1 MDIFDLQATITLN
14 ADDYINQLKKAKST
28 GEKLVDNVKD
38 VGESS
43 GKAEKKVSKLGTA
56 LKNGLAA
63 AAKVSAAALGTAVA
77 GLAKLTTSAVEN
89 FAEYE
94 QLAGGIETLFKD
106 ASNTVMQNAANA
118 YSTMGIS
125 ANQYMEQVTSVA
137 AALINSTQ
145 ETTTA
150 VGVVTEAT
158 IEGYENQYEAVKNSQ
173 EKQVDALE
181 KSQDKQLEKV
191 EKSQEKKL
199 EKLEASHEKELEKF
213 EKLTDEKIALI
224 DKQYEENLKIVDKE
238 EYDRL
243 QAVQAQ
249 IDALN
254 AEQNAEDEAAKIK
267 EQNEKK
273 AALQE
278 KINNAETA
286 EARKEAQEELN
297 EYLEKLDAERRKEQ
311 RKAQI
316 EDLKEQQS
324 TIKDESSAKKE
335 ALKEEYDE
343 QVAAVKEES
352 EAKLKELKAGQ
363 KKELE
368 ALKDSQKEKLSTLKD
383 NQKQE
388 LEALK
393 DSNSKKLAEMKSFI
407 AEQKKLVTDDT
418 TVVVEGSKDYQVA
431 AELADMALSDMA
443 DNVSKMGTSME
454 SIQNAYGGFAKQNY
468 TMLDNLK
475 LGYGGTNEE
484 MERLL
489 ADAQAISG
497 VKYDVSS
504 YGDIVKAI
512 HVVQDEMGITGN
524 AAAEASSTISG
535 SISSMRAAWK
545 NLVVGLADKDADL
558 GALITAFSETA
569 ITAGKNLAPVI
580 STAVAG
586 IGELIT
592 GLLPIIVEELPNVMN
607 DALPQLLEAAIA
619 LIETLGTGINENL
632 EPLIETL
639 MNVVLQL
646 VDVVVE
652 NAPNFL
658 QAALTI
664 IETLGTGLIEYLP
677 TLLPTLVE
685 IILEIV
691 EMLLDNIDMIVDV
704 SIQLIMALT
713 DGLINALPILL
724 EQAPVILG
732 KLAKALIEAAPDLLI
747 AVAEI
752 GMKIYEACL
761 ELTPLVWEAIAGC
774 LYEITVAIGK
784 GFVDWFN
791 KFEDFGGKIYDWVE
805 GIKETLKE
813 RIGKAIETAK
823 EVIFE
828 TDWLQIGKDILSKLG
843 EGISNGWKTVK
854 NTIGGFFNGIFS
866 SDSEDDVYNFETTTP
881 DSSSNSTG
889 NSTIVYQT
897 NNFGGKNS
905 LADQEKA
912 NQRLAA
918 ALT

>member
-14 ADDYINQLKKAKST
+14 ADEYINQLKKAKST
-28 GEKLVDNVKD
+28 GEKLIDNVKD

-43 GKAEKKVSKLGTA
+43 ENAEKKVSKLGTA

-63 AAKVSAAALGTAVA
+63 AAKVSAAALGAAVT
-77 GLAKLTTSAVEN
+77 GLVKLTTSAVEN

-94 QLAGGIETLFKD
+94 QLAGGVETLFKG
-106 ASNTVMQNAANA
+106 ASDTVMQNAQNA
-118 YSTMGIS
+118 YKTIGIS
-125 ANQYMEQVTSVA
+125 ANQYMEQATSVA

-145 ETTTA
+145 KTTEA
-150 VGVVTEAT
+150 VGAVTEAT
-158 IEGYENQYEAVKNSQ
+158 IEGYENQYEAVKSSQ

-199 EKLEASHEKELEKF
+199 EKLEASHEKELERF
-213 EKLTDEKIALI
+213 EKLTDKKIALI
-224 DKQYEENLKIVDKE
+224 NKQYEENLKIVDKE

-254 AEQNAEDEAAKIK
+254 AEQDAEDEAAKIK
-267 EQNEKK
+267 EQNQKK

-278 KINNAETA
+278 KINSAETA
-286 EARKEAQEELN
+286 DARREAQEALN
-297 EYLEKLDAERRKEQ
+297 EYLEKLEADHRKEQ

-324 TIKDESSAKKE
+324 VIKDESAAKKE
-335 ALKEEYDE
+335 ALKTEYDE
-343 QVAAVKEES
+343 QIAAVKEES
-352 EAKLKELKAGQ
+352 EAKLKELKKGQ

-368 ALKDSQKEKLSTLKD
+368 ALKDSQKEQLSTLKE
-383 NQKQE
+383 NQRLE

-393 DSNSKKLAEMKSFI
+393 DSNSQKLAEMKSFI
-407 AEQKKLVTDDT
+407 AEQKKLVADDT
-418 TVVVEGSKDYQVA
+418 TTVAKGSKDYQAA
-431 AELADMALSDMA
+431 AELADIALSDMA
-443 DNVSKMGTSME
+443 DNVSKMGTTME
-454 SIQNAYGGFAKQNY
+454 SIQNAYSGFAKQNY

-475 LGYGGTNEE
+475 LGYGGTKEE
-484 MERLL
+484 MEKLL

-497 VKYDVSS
+497 VEYDISS

-512 HVVQDEMGITGN
+512 HEIQKEMGITGN
-524 AAAEASSTISG
+524 AAAEASTTISG
-535 SISSMRAAWK
+535 SVGSMKAAWE
-545 NLVVGLADKDADL
+545 NLVVGLADNKADL
-558 GALITAFSETA
+558 GALITAFSEAA
-569 ITAGKNLAPVI
+569 ITAGGNIAPVI
-580 STAVAG
+580 SKTVAG
-586 IGELIT
+586 IGQLIT
-592 GLLPIIVEELPNVMN
+592 GLIPIIVEELPNVMN
-607 DALPQLLEAAIA
+607 DTLPQLLEAAVT
-619 LIETLGTGINENL
+619 LIETLGAGINENL

-646 VDVVVE
+646 VDVIVE
-652 NAPNFL
+652 NAPSFL

-664 IETLGTGLIEYLP
+664 IETLGAGLIEYLP

-691 EMLLDNIDMIVDV
+691 EMLLDNVDMIIDV
-704 SIQLIMALT
+704 SIQLLTALA
-713 DGLINALPILL
+713 DGIINSLLIIL
-724 EQAPVILG
+724 EQAPVIIS

-761 ELTPLVWEAIAGC
+761 ELTPLVWEAIADC
-774 LYEITVAIGK
+774 LYEITVAIGE

-828 TDWLQIGKDILSKLG
+828 TDWLQVGKDILGKLG

-854 NTIGGFFNGIFS
+854 NTIGGFFGGIFG
-866 SDSEDDVYNFETTTP
+866 DNDEDDMYNFETTTP
-881 DSSSNSTG
+881 ENPSNS
-889 NSTIVYQT
+889 NRKSTVVYQT

-912 NQRLAA
+912 NERLAA
-918 ALT
+918 AFA